1 MEDLPTRR
9 APTKPLKN
17 ALLTASQDSGI
28 GDSTI
33 LASPTSVASVP
44 AIIWT
49 PDRVDPMAA
58 MKSTIDGK
66 NRYPRNMYWFHE
78 SLRIIIVRLLLL

>member
-9 APTKPLKN
+9 APTKPLKT

-49 PDRVDPMAA
+49 PDRVDPVAA

-66 NRYPRNMYWFHE
+66 YQYTTNCTGIYE
-78 SLRIIIVRLLLL
+78 

>member
-9 APTKPLKN
+9 APTKPLKT

-49 PDRVDPMAA
+49 PDRVDPVDA

-66 NRYPRNMYWFHE
+66 N
-78 SLRIIIVRLLLL
+78 